1 MPKTKMSDN
10 TAPPLAPI
18 EPSITGPHLTGA
30 PETGDVIEIRARRML
45 NEKQILAIV
54 PLGRSTLLRMEREG
68 KFPKSTYISPNR
80 RIWFEDQIVGWQNAV
95 DEFNPNRG
103 RGKKRTRTPS

>member
-1 MPKTKMSDN
+1 MPKNKLPDA
-10 TAPPLAPI
+10 TAPPLAPN
-18 EPSITGPHLTGA
+18 ITGPSLTDV

-45 NEKQILAIV
+45 NEKQVLAIV

-68 KFPKSTYISPNR
+68 KFPKSTYISANR
-80 RIWFEDQIVGWQNAV
+80 RAWFEDQVAGWQNTV

-103 RGKKRTRTPS
+103 RGKKRSRT

>member
-1 MPKTKMSDN
+1 MPNKIVSKETPN
-10 TAPPLAPI
+10 VTGTYLTA
-18 EPSITGPHLTGA
+18 A
-30 PETGDVIEIRARRML
+30 PEAGDLIETRPRRML
-45 NEKQILAIV
+45 NEKQVLAIV

-80 RIWFEDQIVGWQNAV
+80 RIWYEDQIVGWQNAV

-103 RGKKRTRTPS
+103 RGKRRHRVPTNPT

>member
-1 MPKTKMSDN
+1 MPNRSKELPNVTGTYL
-10 TAPPLAPI
+10 TA
-18 EPSITGPHLTGA
+18 A
-30 PETGDVIEIRARRML
+30 PEAGDVFEIRTRRML
-45 NEKQILAIV
+45 NERQVLAIV

-80 RIWFEDQIVGWQNAV
+80 RVWFEDQIVGWQNAV

-103 RGKKRTRTPS
+103 RGRARRGRP